1 MNLAAAIASAQ
12 GIDALYRGAIR
23 PNVVAR
29 ETDTQALV
37 LKQPDGRF
45 AIVFPGTASLHDA
58 LTDVEI
64 GKETWGGGKVHHGF
78 LKAYDSVHQGI
89 LALLPPGASLVISG
103 HSLGGALAT
112 LCADLLDEMYHVAD
126 VITFGSPRV
135 GNGAFARDYNA
146 RLSPATVRLVN
157 AEDPIPHMPWCF
169 GTYRHVNT
177 QHYLTND
184 GHLRVDQPVVTA
196 MDELVST
203 LDVRMDRSGGLQHFS
218 LAPAHHITSYLAKLR
233 ALT

>member
-1 MNLAAAIASAQ
+1 MNLASAIASAQ
-12 GIDALYRGAIR
+12 GIEALYGGAIR

-64 GKETWGGGKVHHGF
+64 GKEHWGGGKVHHGF

-89 LALLPPGASLVISG
+89 LALLPPGASLVIAG

-112 LCADLLDEMYHVAD
+112 LCADLLDETYHVAD

-135 GNGAFARDYNA
+135 GNGAFARAYNA
-146 RLSPATVRLVN
+146 RLADLTVRLVN
-157 AEDPIPHMPWCF
+157 AEDPVPHLPWCF

-177 QHYLTND
+177 QYYLADNGT
-184 GHLRVDQPVVTA
+184 LRVDQPIAVAV
-196 MDELVST
+196 DELAAT
-203 LDVRMDRSGGLQHFS
+203 LDVRLARGSELHQFS
-218 LAPAHHITSYLAKLR
+218 LAPAHHITRYLAKLE
-233 ALT
+233 ALK